1 MAGLLD
7 GDLRGRN
14 DDAILVDDGEDDE
27 VGICLWGGGM
37 LNRAGHL
44 PRRDGSAEDEQSGE
58 RSDDR
63 GNSTLRTW
71 HQASIQPVR
80 WTQNNGVRDLGFDG
94 GMRAAC
100 GAESRGAAGSEP

>member
-1 MAGLLD
+1 
-7 GDLRGRN
+7 
-14 DDAILVDDGEDDE
+14 
-27 VGICLWGGGM
+27 
-37 LNRAGHL
+37 
-44 PRRDGSAEDEQSGE
+44 
-58 RSDDR
+58 
-63 GNSTLRTW
+63 LRTW